1 MLTFIQGLGL
11 TLMPLLSAKAMVIA
25 WLLLPFLAAFLAAML
40 PPLARWLALLC
51 SLATTAMSVAIQL
64 GGLPGSVELL
74 GAYGVALNTDAFAVP
89 FLLLNALVCSAV
101 VIDSWR
107 RPLPGP
113 FLLLLMVLHGGLCTA
128 FVVIDLISLYVTL
141 EVVGISAF
149 LLILIS
155 RSDRSLWVALRYLL
169 IGNTVMTLFLIGSAL
184 VYLERGSFRFEAV
197 ASTTSIAALALILVG
212 LLMKSG
218 LFLSGLWL
226 PVTHAEAPAEVSA
239 LLSGVVVT
247 AGIAPLLRFSC
258 GVPALGPVIT
268 GIGLASAVLGLVF
281 ALADADAKRL
291 LAWSTLSQMGLVA
304 LSPVAGGFYALSHGT
319 AKAALFLVAR
329 RFPNRALRGWRER
342 PLPAG
347 VWWPLCI
354 GSLSI
359 VGLPPL
365 AGFTAKAGL
374 SAGLSLPLE
383 VAVTLLSMGTAAAY
397 ARFWGA
403 PLIRRPAGSSAASG
417 GSAAG
422 GESPEPAWS
431 LGVILLV
438 LALVVIGAAAL
449 PWTEKPATAAAKTA
463 LVLLGGWGLHHLL
476 EAEGLRQRLRL
487 PELEGL
493 SDLLGG
499 IGVVGAGLLVIL
511 NR

>member
-1 MLTFIQGLGL
+1 
-11 TLMPLLSAKAMVIA
+11 MPLLSAKGMVIA
-25 WLLLPFLAAFLAAML
+25 WLLLPFLAAFLAAVL

-51 SLATTAMSVAIQL
+51 CLATAAVAVAIQL
-64 GGLPGSVELL
+64 GSLPVNVDLL
-74 GAYGVALNTDAFAVP
+74 GAYGVALKTDAFAVP

-101 VIDSWR
+101 VIDSWE

-113 FLLLLMVLHGGLCTA
+113 FLLLLMVLHGGLSSA
-128 FVVIDLISLYVTL
+128 FVVMDLVSLYVTL

-169 IGNTVMTLFLIGSAL
+169 IGNTVMTLFLIGAAL

-197 ASTTSIAALALILVG
+197 AGTTSIAALALLLVG

-247 AGIAPLLRFSC
+247 AGIAPLLRLSC

-319 AKAALFLVAR
+319 AKAVLFLVAR
-329 RFPNRALRGWRER
+329 RFPGRALQGWRER

-365 AGFTAKAGL
+365 AGFAAKTDL
-374 SAGLSLPLE
+374 SGALSLPLE
-383 VAVTLLSMGTAAAY
+383 VAVTLVSMGTVAVY

-403 PLIRRPAGSSAASG
+403 PLLHRTAPVVGLSSG
-417 GSAAG
+417 GEA
-422 GESPEPAWS
+422 PEPAWS

-438 LALVVIGAAAL
+438 LALVVMGSATL
-449 PWTEKPATAAAKTA
+449 PSTASPFSAVAKSA
-463 LVLLGGWGLHHLL
+463 MVLLGGWGLHTLV
-476 EAEGLRQRLRL
+476 EGLRLPERLRL
-487 PELEGL
+487 PDLEGL

-499 IGVVGAGLLVIL
+499 IGVVGAGLLLIL

>member
-1 MLTFIQGLGL
+1 MLSF
-11 TLMPLLSAKAMVIA
+11 MPLLSAKATVIA
-25 WLLLPFLAAFLAAML
+25 WLLLPFLAAFLAAVL
-40 PPLARWLALLC
+40 PPLARWLALFC
-51 SLATTAMSVAIQL
+51 CLATAAVAVAIQL
-64 GGLPGSVELL
+64 GSLPVNVELL
-74 GAYGVALNTDAFAVP
+74 GAYGVALKTDAFAVP

-101 VIDSWR
+101 VIDSWK

-113 FLLLLMVLHGGLCTA
+113 FLLLLMVLHGGLSSA
-128 FVVIDLISLYVTL
+128 FVVMDLISLYVTL

-169 IGNTVMTLFLIGSAL
+169 IGNTVMTLFLIGAAL

-197 ASTTSIAALALILVG
+197 AGNTSIAALALLLVG

-247 AGIAPLLRFSC
+247 AGIAPLLRLSC

-319 AKAALFLVAR
+319 AKAVLFLVAR
-329 RFPNRALRGWRER
+329 RFPGRALQGWRER

-365 AGFTAKAGL
+365 AGFAAKADL
-374 SAGLSLPLE
+374 SGVLSLPLE
-383 VAVTLLSMGTAAAY
+383 VAVTLVSMGTAAVY

-403 PLIRRPAGSSAASG
+403 PLLRRTVPVVGLSSG
-417 GSAAG
+417 GEA
-422 GESPEPAWS
+422 PEPAWS

-438 LALVVIGAAAL
+438 LALVVMGSATL
-449 PWTEKPATAAAKTA
+449 PWTASPFSAVAKSA
-463 LVLLGGWGLHHLL
+463 LVLLGGWGLHTLV
-476 EAEGLRQRLRL
+476 EGLRL
-487 PELEGL
+487 PEKLRLPDLEGL

-499 IGVVGAGLLVIL
+499 IGVVGAGLLLIL

>member
-1 MLTFIQGLGL
+1 MPGLMLS
-11 TLMPLLSAKAMVIA
+11 LMPALSAKAIVIG
-25 WLLLPFLAAFLAAML
+25 WLLLPFLAAFLAAVL
-40 PPLARWLALLC
+40 PPLARWLSLLC
-51 SLATTAMSVAIQL
+51 CLATAAIAVAIQL
-64 GGLPGSVELL
+64 GGLPATVELL

-101 VIDSWR
+101 VLDSWR

-113 FLLLLMVLHGGLCTA
+113 FLLLLMVLHGGLSTA

-169 IGNTVMTLFLIGSAL
+169 IGNTVMTLFLIGAAL

-197 ASTTSIAALALILVG
+197 ASTTSVAALALILVG

-239 LLSGVVVT
+239 LLSGVVVS
-247 AGIAPLLRFSC
+247 AGIAPLLRLSG

-268 GIGLASAVLGLVF
+268 GLGLASALLGVVF

-304 LSPVAGGFYALSHGT
+304 LSPLAGGFYALSHGT

-329 RFPNRALRGWRER
+329 RFPSRALQGWRER

-347 VWWPLCI
+347 VWWPLGI
-354 GSLSI
+354 GALSI

-365 AGFTAKAGL
+365 AGFAAKAGL
-374 SAGLSLPLE
+374 SGGLSQPLE

-403 PLIRRPAGSSAASG
+403 PLLRRPASVDCPSAGAR
-417 GSAAG
+417 
-422 GESPEPAWS
+422 GEASPEPAWS
-431 LGVILLV
+431 PGVLLLL
-438 LALVVIGAAAL
+438 LALLLIGAAAL
-449 PWTEKPATAAAKTA
+449 PWIASPASAAAKSA

-476 EAEGLRQRLRL
+476 EGERWRERLWL
-487 PELEGL
+487 PELEGF